1 MFVEHAAQWA
11 WKAMGGTRIEVLY
24 TLLVFIGVLLVARCL
39 QWLRYV
45 RSLPPGPWGVPVF
58 GYLPFLKGD
67 VHLQYGELAKKYGPM
82 FSARLGTQLV
92 VVLSDHRTIR
102 DTFRR
107 EEFTGRPHT
116 EFINILGGYG
126 KCGSWIVHRA
136 SCTSIASRVS
146 RSLSDNRSLLI
157 SQFAVFAT
165 FRLCIV
171 FSLSF
176 FLLSSPSKLYAQ
188 ACSLSIISSPFPV
201 FLHSRLTKRCF
212 IMTASRFDRINS
224 NEFFFLVGIINTEG
238 AMWKEQRKFLHDK
251 LRSFGMTYIGG
262 GKKVMESRIMR
273 EVKTFL
279 RGLASKGGRSTDV
292 SASLGM
298 SISNV
303 ICSLIM
309 GVRFQHGDYRF
320 KRFMDLIE
328 EGFKLFGSMAAV
340 NFIPVMRY
348 LPCLQKIRNKI
359 SENRAEMADFFQK
372 TVDQHRATFDEST
385 VRDLVDAYLLEIEKA
400 KGEGRASLLFQGK
413 NHDRQMQQILGDLFS
428 AGMETVKTTLEWAI
442 ILMLHHPEAAAA
454 VQEELDQVVGRSRM
468 PALEDLP
475 FLPITEATILEVLR
489 RSSVVPLGTTHA
501 TTRNVTLHGYT
512 IPAGTQVV
520 PLLHAIHMD
529 PELWEKPDEFRPS
542 RFLSAE
548 GKVEKPEYFM
558 PFGVGRRMCLG
569 DVLARME
576 LFLFFSSLMHTFELK
591 SPQGSSLP
599 SLRGNAGVTVTPD
612 PFNVCLLPRN
622 LDIIEDANNDTIFG
636 AILRN
641 IGSH

>member
-1 MFVEHAAQWA
+1 MLVEHAAQWT
-11 WKAMGGTRIEVLY
+11 WQAMGGTRIEVLY
-24 TLLVFIGVLLVARCL
+24 TLLVFLAVLLVARCL
-39 QWLRYV
+39 QWLKYV

-67 VHLQYGELAKKYGPM
+67 VHLRYGELAKKYGPM

-126 KCGSWIVHRA
+126 
-136 SCTSIASRVS
+136 
-146 RSLSDNRSLLI
+146 
-157 SQFAVFAT
+157 
-165 FRLCIV
+165 
-171 FSLSF
+171 
-176 FLLSSPSKLYAQ
+176 
-188 ACSLSIISSPFPV
+188 
-201 FLHSRLTKRCF
+201 
-212 IMTASRFDRINS
+212 
-224 NEFFFLVGIINTEG
+224 IINTEG
-238 AMWKEQRKFLHDK
+238 AMWKDQRRFLHDK
-251 LRSFGMTYIGG
+251 LRSFGMTYMGG
-262 GKKVMESRIMR
+262 GKKIMESRIMR

-279 RGLASKGGRSTDV
+279 RSLASRRGAPMDV

-303 ICSLIM
+303 ICSIIM
-309 GVRFQHGDYRF
+309 GVRFQHGDARF

-328 EGFKLFGSMAAV
+328 EGFKLFGSMVAV

-359 SENRAEMADFFQK
+359 SENRSEMADFFQEA
-372 TVDQHRATFDEST
+372 VDQHRATFDKGT

-400 KGEGRASLLFQGK
+400 KGEGRAASLFQGK

-428 AGMETVKTTLEWAI
+428 AGMETVKTTLEWAM
-442 ILMLHHPEAAAA
+442 ILMLHHPEAAIA
-454 VQEELDQVVGRSRM
+454 VREELDQVVGRSRM

-501 TTRNVTLHGYT
+501 TTREVTLHGYT
-512 IPAGTQVV
+512 IPAGSQVV
-520 PLLHAIHMD
+520 PLLHAVHMD
-529 PELWEKPDEFRPS
+529 SELWEEPKEFRPS
-542 RFLSAE
+542 RFLSTE
-548 GKVEKPEYFM
+548 GKVQKPEYFM

-576 LFLFFSSLMHTFELK
+576 LFLFFSSLMHTFELR
-591 SPQGSSLP
+591 SPEGASLP

-612 PFNVCLLPRN
+612 PFDVCLLPRN
-622 LDIIEDANNDTIFG
+622 LELIEDASNDPISF
-636 AILRN
+636 AAVLRN

>member
-1 MFVEHAAQWA
+1 MLVEHAAQWA
-11 WKAMGGTRIEVLY
+11 WQAMGGTRIEVLC
-24 TLLVFIGVLLVARCL
+24 TFLVFLGVLLVARCL
-39 QWLRYV
+39 QWLR
-45 RSLPPGPWGVPVF
+45 
-58 GYLPFLKGD
+58 
-67 VHLQYGELAKKYGPM
+67 YGELAKKYGPM

-126 KCGSWIVHRA
+126 
-136 SCTSIASRVS
+136 
-146 RSLSDNRSLLI
+146 
-157 SQFAVFAT
+157 
-165 FRLCIV
+165 
-171 FSLSF
+171 
-176 FLLSSPSKLYAQ
+176 
-188 ACSLSIISSPFPV
+188 
-201 FLHSRLTKRCF
+201 
-212 IMTASRFDRINS
+212 
-224 NEFFFLVGIINTEG
+224 IINTEG
-238 AMWKEQRKFLHDK
+238 AMWKDQRKFLHDK
-251 LRSFGMTYIGG
+251 LRGFGMTYMGG
-262 GKKVMESRIMR
+262 GKKIMESRIMR

-279 RGLASKGGRSTDV
+279 RGLASKRGTPTDV

-303 ICSLIM
+303 ICSIIM
-309 GVRFQHGDYRF
+309 GVRFQHGDARF

-348 LPCLQKIRNKI
+348 LPCLQKVRNKLA
-359 SENRAEMADFFQK
+359 ENRAEMAGFFQE
-372 TVDQHRATFDEST
+372 TVDQHRATFDEGT
-385 VRDLVDAYLLEIEKA
+385 MRDLVDAYLLEIEKA
-400 KGEGRASLLFQGK
+400 KGEGRATALFQGK

-442 ILMLHHPEAAAA
+442 ILMLHHPDAAIA
-454 VQEELDQVVGRSRM
+454 VQEELDQVVGKSRM

-501 TTRNVTLHGYT
+501 TTRDVTLHGYT
-512 IPAGTQVV
+512 IPAGSQVV
-520 PLLHAIHMD
+520 PLLHAVHMD
-529 PELWEKPDEFRPS
+529 PELWEKPEEFRPS

-548 GKVEKPEYFM
+548 GKVQKPEYFM

-576 LFLFFSSLMHTFELK
+576 LFLFFSSLMHTFELR

-612 PFNVCLLPRN
+612 PFDVCLLPRN
-622 LDIIEDANNDTIFG
+622 LDLIEDTNNDMISPG